1 MRQLLTS
8 IDKYLREYSMLL
20 KILSFVLP
28 VISMLIYYDFTKG
41 YCSYYGTSPEMI
53 TLPAAKVIKSIFVT
67 VGITFGFLLIIGL
80 CVTTASKYK
89 KRWKRFLIGYLMSAI
104 FTVLLGTLSIIT
116 LYIDSWSLVL
126 TYFWK
131 IILLLPI
138 VSIATY
144 IPFFFSNEFCSKE
157 DKNSTCLRSAKT
169 TAVTIIV
176 SLIVIT
182 ISLPQLFIYTGK
194 ISAQIPTTYTI
205 IESSQNKYLV
215 IGQDKQGNLI
225 ANPCQIN
232 ELNASKDS
240 LRKCHLS
247 KKKLD
252 EYLNRCSVSDTGNNT
267 FSLATLSIEPK
278 QSLFDSSNID
288 YTYCI
293 RGIVNIR

>member
-20 KILSFVLP
+20 KVLSFVLP

-41 YCSYYGTSPEMI
+41 YCGYYGTSPEMI
-53 TLPAAKVIKSIFVT
+53 TLPVAKVIKSIIVT

-80 CVTTASKYK
+80 CVTAASKYK
-89 KRWKRFLIGYLMSAI
+89 KWWMRFLIGSLMSTICI
-104 FTVLLGTLSIIT
+104 FLLGIISLKI
-116 LYIDSWSLVL
+116 LYINSWSLVL

-131 IILLLPI
+131 IPLLLSA
-138 VSIATY
+138 VSLVIY
-144 IPFFFSNEFCSKE
+144 FSFFVSKE
-157 DKNSTCLRSAKT
+157 LYTKKRINACCINEKKAIS
-169 TAVTIIV
+169 IIV
-176 SLIVIT
+176 VLLIGIALL
-182 ISLPQLFIYTGK
+182 LPQLFTK
-194 ISAQIPTTYTI
+194 IGNCSAVVPTTYTI